1 MVELNGDKVKLNLKF
16 ILGDDSSYKE
26 NLNKRSEF
34 IIWVVNNRGKEFM
47 VESKYFGDYYKL
59 EGESRLFDEKELIFM
74 EE

>member
-1 MVELNGDKVKLNLKF
+1 VVELNGDKVKLNLKF

>member
-1 MVELNGDKVKLNLKF
+1 LNGDKVKLNLKF

>member
-1 MVELNGDKVKLNLKF
+1 MNGDKVKLNLKF